1 MSVSVIF
8 DLDGT
13 LADTSKDL
21 LNAANAVFEANGHG
35 RPLEHPQDTATALR
49 GGRAM
54 LTLGASRREGLG
66 EPFIDAGYKP
76 LLDFYADNLHQ
87 NTFLY
92 DGVVPCL
99 EKLIAD
105 GHILGVCTNKPAWLA
120 EPLLKALSIWDYFG
134 SMLGSDSLDVR
145 KPDPEHLFETIRRAG
160 GDLKRAVLVGDT
172 ETDRNTSKAANLPS
186 ILVGFGP
193 LGGDIRSLEPEA
205 ILDHY
210 DDLPRL
216 IADMFPN

>member
-21 LNAANAVFEANGHG
+21 LNAANAVFETQGHG

-54 LTLGASRREGLG
+54 LTLGASRRDGLG
-66 EPFIDAGYKP
+66 EAFIDDGYRP
-76 LLDFYADNLHQ
+76 LLDFYAKNLHEH
-87 NTFLY
+87 TALY
-92 DGVVPCL
+92 DGVLSCL
-99 EKLIAD
+99 ERLKLD
-105 GHILGVCTNKPAWLA
+105 GHVLGVCTNKPAWLA
-120 EPLLKALSIWDYFG
+120 EPLLKALGIWDYFG
-134 SMLGSDSLDVR
+134 AMLGADSLDVR
-145 KPDPEHLFETIRRAG
+145 KPDPEHLFETVRRAG
-160 GDLKRAVLVGDT
+160 GDVTRAVLIGDT
-172 ETDRNTSKAANLPS
+172 KTDRDTSKAAGLPS

-193 LGGDIRSLEPEA
+193 LGGDIRALEPEA
-205 ILDHY
+205 ILNHY

>member
-13 LADTSKDL
+13 LADTSRDL
-21 LNAANAVFEANGHG
+21 LNAANAIFEAEGHG
-35 RPLEHPQDTATALR
+35 RPLQHPQDTGTALR

-54 LTLGASRREGLG
+54 LSLGVSRLEGISDDFVDSAYQPFLDVYAHDLHVYTELYENVAKTLQELRDR
-66 EPFIDAGYKP
+66 
-76 LLDFYADNLHQ
+76 
-87 NTFLY
+87 
-92 DGVVPCL
+92 
-99 EKLIAD
+99 

-120 EPLLKALSIWDYFG
+120 EPLLKALGIWDYFG
-134 SMLGSDSLDVR
+134 AMLGADSLPIR

-160 GDLKRAVLVGDT
+160 GDVNRAVLVGDT
-172 ETDRNTSKAANLPS
+172 LTDHNTARAAGVPS
-186 ILVGFGP
+186 VLVGFGP
-193 LGGDIRSLEPEA
+193 AADEIRSLEPDA

-216 IADMFPN
+216 IDTLFAE